1 MNSPFSPPT
10 FTKTTTAADM
20 FVQTVYFHVG
30 QKLKEVRAL
39 QVHKAR
45 QFPWQLLISFLIQH
59 IIIICPEIMSAKPHS
74 SPLTLCLFCMYRGS
88 IKKPTLWQH
97 IPSPHEYF
105 TPLYHTYQGDFKVGC
120 VSKALVHKQKSL
132 CACEWDNIRGLLY
145 MRMWHFSNES
155 VCRGFKGTG
164 GLT

>member
-30 QKLKEVRAL
+30 QKLEEVRAT
-39 QVHKAR
+39 
-45 QFPWQLLISFLIQH
+45 S
-59 IIIICPEIMSAKPHS
+59 SAKCIKLESFHDS
-74 SPLTLCLFCMYRGS
+74 CCFFISYSAHNYHMSRNNVGQTTLQSFNTLSFCLNRGS
-88 IKKPTLWQH
+88 FKKPTLWQH

-120 VSKALVHKQKSL
+120 ASKSLVHKQKSL
-132 CACEWDNIRGLLY
+132 CE
-145 MRMWHFSNES
+145 
-155 VCRGFKGTG
+155 
-164 GLT
+164 